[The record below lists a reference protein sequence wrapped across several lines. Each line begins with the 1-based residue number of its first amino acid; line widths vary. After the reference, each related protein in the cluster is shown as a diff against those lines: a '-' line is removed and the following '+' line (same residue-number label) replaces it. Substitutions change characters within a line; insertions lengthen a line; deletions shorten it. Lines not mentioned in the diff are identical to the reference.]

1 MFRRSCHGWRA
12 TLRDCAVWFLALS
25 IPVLGMAA
33 TVAQVLG
40 AAHFHR
46 SGAGGVAVAVA
57 ADEEAMRGFEDFRR
71 AAPHA
76 FLVPVPARSFLVF
89 HTHGGLERHHHAAG
103 DATVVALGGRD
114 GDGPSG
120 DDAAGSL
127 VIALRTERFTLL
139 PWPTFTIVDWRMSP
153 APAIARIDPER
164 LERPPKA

>member
-1 MFRRSCHGWRA
+1 MFRRSWHGWR
-12 TLRDCAVWFLALS
+12 TTWRDCAVWFLALS

-33 TVAQVLG
+33 TVAQLLG
-40 AAHFHR
+40 AAHYHR
-46 SGAGGVAVAVA
+46 SDSGDFAVA
-57 ADEEAMRGFEDFRR
+57 AAGDDDLMRGFEDFRR

-76 FLVPVPARSFLVF
+76 FLVAVPARSFLVF

-114 GDGPSG
+114 GDVPSG

-127 VIALRTERFTLL
+127 VNALRTERSTLV